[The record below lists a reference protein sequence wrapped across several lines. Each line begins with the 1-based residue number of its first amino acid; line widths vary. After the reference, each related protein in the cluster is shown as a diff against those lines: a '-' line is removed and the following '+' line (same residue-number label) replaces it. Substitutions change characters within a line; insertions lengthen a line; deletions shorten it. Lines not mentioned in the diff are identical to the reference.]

1 MMSSVKVPE
10 APLTQVVF
18 VHDYIQLVFQDDC
31 FSIYNTAELKQD
43 GNSLLRGQFG
53 FCDALVSLIGL
64 PLTSVSSQPLL
75 SLRFQGGAEFIV
87 TEAFSGPEAWQ
98 YSSPSSQTVVA
109 QNA

>member
-1 MMSSVKVPE
+1 MSPYILSV
-10 APLTQVVF
+10 APLSQVVF
-18 VHDYIQLVFQDDC
+18 VHDYIHLVFQDAC

-43 GNSLLRGQFG
+43 GHLLLQGQFG

-75 SLRFQGGAEFIV
+75 SLRLQGGAEFVV
-87 TEAFSGPEAWQ
+87 TEACSGPEAWQ
-98 YSSPSSQTVVA
+98 YSSPSSQTVVV